1 MNITIRKIEVEDAK
15 GFWSALASVAK
26 EKKHILTVEP
36 PPLEETREFIQS
48 NIENNYAQYVAV
60 CDGQIVGWAD
70 IIPIDHL
77 TMTHVGSLGMGI
89 IAEYRGQGI
98 GDKLLTGIIQHAWE
112 SGLKR
117 LELEVF
123 ADNQAAINL
132 YKKHG
137 YVQEGVKR
145 YARVIDGQYQ
155 DIVVMAQYRV

>member
-1 MNITIRKIEVEDAK
+1 MNMTIRKIEIEDAK

-26 EKKHILTVEP
+26 EKKYILTVEP
-36 PPLEETREFIQS
+36 PPFEETREFIQS

-70 IIPIDHL
+70 IIPVDHL

-98 GDKLLTGIIQHAWE
+98 GDKLLTSIIQHTWE

-117 LELEVF
+117 LELEV
-123 ADNQAAINL
+123 
-132 YKKHG
+132 
-137 YVQEGVKR
+137 V
-145 YARVIDGQYQ
+145 
-155 DIVVMAQYRV
+155 